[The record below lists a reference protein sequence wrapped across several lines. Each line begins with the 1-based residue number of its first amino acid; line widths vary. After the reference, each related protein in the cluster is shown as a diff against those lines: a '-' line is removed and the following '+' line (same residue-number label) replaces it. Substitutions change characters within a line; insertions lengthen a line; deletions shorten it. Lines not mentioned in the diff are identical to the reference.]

1 MIDIGVQSVFL
12 HLMHTLNCPERSSEN
27 KDMCVNLNNGVTGV
41 TGDIFEYH
49 ITPQRLSQWLQIVT
63 WYVNMLDTCLEDMYP
78 APTHLEWARSRGTKI
93 CEFSQMAVQVVKGLK
108 MTGLSPSLKIL
119 I

>member
-41 TGDIFEYH
+41 TGKFFEYH

-63 WYVNMLDTCLEDMYP
+63 WYVNVLDTCLKDIYP
-78 APTHLEWARSRGTKI
+78 APAHLEWAKTEVGGPRYVNLTKWRYNGGTGN
-93 CEFSQMAVQVVKGLK
+93 ERVNSD
-108 MTGLSPSLKIL
+108 
-119 I
+119 